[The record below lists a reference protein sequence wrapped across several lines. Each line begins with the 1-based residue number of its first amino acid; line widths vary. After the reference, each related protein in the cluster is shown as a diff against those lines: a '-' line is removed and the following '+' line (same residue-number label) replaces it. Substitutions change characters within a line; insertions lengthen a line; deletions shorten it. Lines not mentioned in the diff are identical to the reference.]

1 MSFFFFFSLFFSIRI
16 HTIHTICSRSLR
28 GATRRAR
35 QLSISSK
42 VGNSTTSGD
51 PNASSKRSN
60 TSYDWIDLQ
69 RKAAA
74 TDKESI
80 TSGNYEFN
88 EERMYLNLSTFF

>member
-1 MSFFFFFSLFFSIRI
+1 MRKHEFHLVP
-16 HTIHTICSRSLR
+16 TISSRSLR

-80 TSGNYEFN
+80 TSGNTELN
-88 EERMYLNLSTFF
+88 EERADLNLSILF